1 MVPLQSHKSQHS
13 SHGACH
19 CAPPHDG
26 TDKGTGADD
35 WAAKNRR
42 ASMATT
48 SHHPIIARRSEA
60 AERRAL
66 SVKEVGRGQRWGG
79 VQNSS
84 VSDRAPF
91 NGTDKS
97 TAPVCVH
104 VCVCERPGDSVCV
117 GGHEVTV

>member
-1 MVPLQSHKSQHS
+1 MAIGCAISRDGLAVNLHHMVPLQSHKSQHS

-66 SVKEVGRGQRWGG
+66 SEKEVRGRG
-79 VQNSS
+79 
-84 VSDRAPF
+84 
-91 NGTDKS
+91 
-97 TAPVCVH
+97 
-104 VCVCERPGDSVCV
+104 RP
-117 GGHEVTV
+117 E

>member
-1 MVPLQSHKSQHS
+1 MAIGGAISRDGLAVNLHHMVPLQSHKSHHS

-42 ASMATT
+42 ASMATS

-66 SVKEVGRGQRWGG
+66 SVKEAGR
-79 VQNSS
+79 
-84 VSDRAPF
+84 
-91 NGTDKS
+91 
-97 TAPVCVH
+97 
-104 VCVCERPGDSVCV
+104 
-117 GGHEVTV
+117 